1 MAAGADGA
9 ADALIRRYARQ
20 SGGAGPAGDYR
31 VLVTGIDSADDY
43 IRLMS
48 HLQELSVVRRIRPVG
63 AGPEGL
69 TLELELI
76 SGLPGFRRMI
86 QGRGILVGNEPPA
99 GAEDGEEP
107 STPTPVVPTFD
118 LR

>member
-1 MAAGADGA
+1 V
-9 ADALIRRYARQ
+9 LI
-20 SGGAGPAGDYR
+20 
-31 VLVTGIDSADDY
+31 TGIDSADDY

-48 HLQELSVVRRIRPVG
+48 HLQEISVVRKIRPIS

-69 TLELELI
+69 ALELELI

-86 QGRGILVGNEPPA
+86 QGRGILVGSEPAA
-99 GAEDGEEP
+99 GAEDGEAP
-107 STPTPVVPTFD
+107 STSTSTSALPIFD